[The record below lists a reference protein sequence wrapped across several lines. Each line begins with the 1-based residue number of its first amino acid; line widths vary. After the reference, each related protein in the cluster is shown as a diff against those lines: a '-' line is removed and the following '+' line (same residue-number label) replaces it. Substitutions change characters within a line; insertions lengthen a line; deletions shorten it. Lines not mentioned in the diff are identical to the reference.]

1 MNIRH
6 DAHYLQE
13 EKKIMSIMLI
23 MSMFSGFV
31 AKFDMRLAELEF
43 GDVGWG
49 AGHQAKTRLRLGEGY
64 DISDGI
70 ALHEEHHDAVKTEGD
85 ASMRRCAICERL

>member
-1 MNIRH
+1 
-6 DAHYLQE
+6 
-13 EKKIMSIMLI
+13 
-23 MSMFSGFV
+23 MSMLSCIA

-49 AGHQAKTRLRLGEGY
+49 AGHQAKARLCLGEGY

-70 ALHEEHHDAVKTEGD
+70 TLHEEHHDAVKTEGD
-85 ASMRRCAICERL
+85 ASMRRGAICERL